1 MLFLTKIP
9 SEVLWNFIVKLI
21 LFQGTCT
28 LNIFIEVADFLKIT
42 FPILNIAVVL

>member
-9 SEVLWNFIVKLI
+9 SEVLWNFIIKLI
-21 LFQGTCT
+21 HFQGACT
-28 LNIFIEVADFLKIT
+28 LNIYKEVANFLKIT